1 MQRWPVLFSVHK
13 RAREWKRT
21 VESWETK
28 NEEREV
34 RTLVLF
40 RSDRWIVVG
49 GGPSPLHPLSE
60 WNDVRSDEA
69 VADGAFELKTNAPP
83 SAHCEESS
91 NAVRQDL
98 VSVLNS

>member
-1 MQRWPVLFSVHK
+1 MLFSVHK

-60 WNDVRSDEA
+60 WNHVRSDDA
-69 VADGAFELKTNAPP
+69 VANRAFELKTT
-83 SAHCEESS
+83 H
-91 NAVRQDL
+91 RQVLTARKAATLAGRTL
-98 VSVLNS
+98 VSVPNS